1 MLQEESMQLLRN
13 LLREEEGQDIIEYG
27 VLAFF
32 ISIVA
37 IVTIKLIGPLL
48 TPIYL
53 SISAALVP

>member
-1 MLQEESMQLLRN
+1 MQILRN

-48 TPIYL
+48 TPIYQ